1 MRLDFKNI
9 GKSILVPFAFWLVA
23 VLGITF
29 GARQPGVVCATPMAW
44 LMALWVGMRCV
55 AYSRSALKTARLT
68 EAAVAGGLFG
78 LLQGI
83 LFLAIMPL
91 MGSIEMEERQKAI
104 LWGVIMIVFGAVIS
118 AVLSLAIAA
127 TAERKRAAS

>member
-1 MRLDFKNI
+1 MRLDFRNI
-9 GKSILVPFAFWLVA
+9 SKGILLPFAFWLVA

-44 LMALWVGMRCV
+44 LMALWVGLRSA
-55 AYSRSALKTARLT
+55 AYSRSAQKSARLT
-68 EAAVAGGLFG
+68 EAGVAGGVFG

-91 MGSIEMEERQKAI
+91 MGSIRMEERQKAI
-104 LWGVIMIVFGAVIS
+104 LWGVIMIVFGAVVS

-127 TAERKRAAS
+127 TAERKRTAS

>member
-1 MRLDFKNI
+1 MRLDFRNI
-9 GKSILVPFAFWLVA
+9 GKGILLPFAFWLVA

-44 LMALWVGMRCV
+44 LMALWVGMRCA
-55 AYSRSALKTARLT
+55 AYSRSTQKSARLT
-68 EAAVAGGLFG
+68 EAALAGGLFG

-91 MGSIEMEERQKAI
+91 MGSIKMEERQKAI
-104 LWGVIMIVFGAVIS
+104 LWGVIMIVFGAVLS
-118 AVLSLAIAA
+118 AVLSVAIAA
-127 TAERKRAAS
+127 TAERKRTAS